1 VGLEPLT
8 WHNLFETVEGLVA
21 VGTLALAA
29 GTVILA
35 WRTSLLARETKQ
47 LAGFAQVELSAVLDQ
62 TRAMEQQ
69 VAIERASLEASFRPL
84 LLTVPAGYGAT
95 EGAPLGL
102 GSDVDSRIDIRLGH
116 AQSHAPR
123 VGEQQS
129 ANALHCLLP
138 RKQRSWWAGQQP
150 HREQA
155 PVPDSNRDGSFQGRN
170 KRSCHRTSGPVC
182 QRRSGALRS
191 FSTCEC
197 PPELRGGVA

>member
-84 LLTVPAGYGAT
+84 LLTVPAGMGRPKAPPSASGAT
-95 EGAPLGL
+95 STAESTF
-102 GSDVDSRIDIRLGH
+102 GSVM
-116 AQSHAPR
+116 
-123 VGEQQS
+123 
-129 ANALHCLLP
+129 
-138 RKQRSWWAGQQP
+138 
-150 HREQA
+150 
-155 PVPDSNRDGSFQGRN
+155 RN
-170 KRSCHRTSGPVC
+170 PM
-182 QRRSGALRS
+182 LR
-191 FSTCEC
+191 
-197 PPELRGGVA
+197 A